1 MLKDRE
7 REKTWDVKSNL
18 GLLKHSEVRIR
29 RRSEQER
36 GKAREV
42 GSGQIR

>member
-1 MLKDRE
+1 MLKERE
-7 REKTWDVKSNL
+7 REKTWDAISNL
-18 GLLKHSEVRIR
+18 GLLKQSEVRIR

-36 GKAREV
+36 GNAREA